1 MNKKLG
7 KRSFAALAGT
17 MVVAGPVLAACSP
30 GPTYD
35 QWAATDGAAGRINL
49 EAVQDAFKKSKSVSE
64 FEGKVNE
71 IYEGDGIILIRA
83 RQDGE
88 NLTLQAYEDLNKN
101 GDIDGETGDDLL
113 FEIVQSNG
121 NNEMRGHGANSYYP
135 RSSFGAG
142 NFLFTY
148 LLISSFSRG
157 PYFYQTSPARASTIR
172 NSRTSYRNSTS
183 YRSQVSRN
191 GSYFNKQK
199 SFAGS
204 RYSDAS
210 RNVSPARQTYQSSQK
225 TSGAFKSSG
234 TGVRSSWGSGS
245 RSSRGGFGSSRGGG
259 GRGFG
264 GSQVV
269 IGFKRG

>member
-1 MNKKLG
+1 MSKKLG

-49 EAVQDAFKKSKSVSE
+49 DAVQDAFKDSESVSA
-64 FEGKVNE
+64 FEKKVNE

-88 NLTLQAYEDLNKN
+88 RLTLQAYEDLNK
-101 GDIDGETGDDLL
+101 DGTINETSDDLL
-113 FEIVQSNG
+113 FEIVQ
-121 NNEMRGHGANSYYP
+121 NNNQNELRGHGTNGYYNN
-135 RSSFGAG
+135 SFGAG

-148 LLISSFSRG
+148 LLLSSFSRG

-172 NSRTSYRNSTS
+172 SSRTNYRRSTS

-199 SFAGS
+199 TFAGS
-204 RYSDAS
+204 RYSNAS
-210 RNVSPARQTYQSSQK
+210 RNVSPARQTYQSSQR

-234 TGVRSSWGSGS
+234 TGVRSSWGSSS
-245 RSSRGGFGSSRGGG
+245 RSSRSSFGGRGGA
-259 GRGFG
+259 RGFG
-264 GSQVV
+264 GSQTI
-269 IGFKRG
+269 IGLERG